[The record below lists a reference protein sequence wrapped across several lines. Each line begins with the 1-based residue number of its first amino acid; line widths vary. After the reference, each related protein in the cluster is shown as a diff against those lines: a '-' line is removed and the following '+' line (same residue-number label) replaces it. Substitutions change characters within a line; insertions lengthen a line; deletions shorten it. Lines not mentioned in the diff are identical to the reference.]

1 MRWSALLLLCCLSF
15 TGFASSRTRSA
26 ALSVPDSLLVGTNW
40 RETSPGA
47 RSGYL
52 LVLTDIGNFEE
63 DAGPDHER
71 PYQYLMGRWRLDSA
85 TQVFTFSVDGQMG
98 KTGVHSRYKRGRDFY
113 LDYDLLVLNAT
124 TLELRDHLTGEHR
137 TFRAEA
143 RLNYVEPAIRRIPKP
158 ADEGRF
164 KLPGSGGNWGGI
176 F

>member
-1 MRWSALLLLCCLSF
+1 
-15 TGFASSRTRSA
+15 
-26 ALSVPDSLLVGTNW
+26 
-40 RETSPGA
+40 
-47 RSGYL
+47 
-52 LVLTDIGNFEE
+52 
-63 DAGPDHER
+63 
-71 PYQYLMGRWRLDSA
+71 MGRRRLDSA

-164 KLPGSGGNWGGI
+164 QPPLPNNFSLHPAAAPYRKSEVCRNLRPSDPRLEKGRGRRMQRRG
-176 F
+176 